1 MARGRR
7 ALAWCYQGTG
17 ARSAASAREVS
28 QGTAIPTAPA
38 KRSGCSP
45 ARPPAA
51 WHRAAGG
58 RCKQRWRFRGLTAP
72 TAQGSVL
79 PCGLAPGAPAGPT
92 PPVPPCA
99 GSCRSPPGLGP
110 QLAVSAP
117 GRRGARLPLALGCPW
132 LRRRSHKSSL
142 GSLCCGCRH
151 SRLGPRRHRG
161 RGLGCLAWEGFLVLS
176 APVPGVPDGSAGTRG
191 VCSEDGHGA
200 GCAVGSRWRAW
211 RCTAVRAGQAL
222 RVPSGSTTRGRPLVR
237 GLVGIRG
244 LRPCLRLR
252 GGLPSCRWLEPDG
265 KSRPS

>member
-1 MARGRR
+1 MSPCLVLLGHRGVQCCLRTCGFPGHSHPHRACQAERLLPCKPASSVARGG
-7 ALAWCYQGTG
+7 W
-17 ARSAASAREVS
+17 REM
-28 QGTAIPTAPA
+28 PA
-38 KRSGCSP
+38 VV
-45 ARPPAA
+45 
-51 WHRAAGG
+51 AG
-58 RCKQRWRFRGLTAP
+58 RGLTAP
-72 TAQGSVL
+72 MARGSVP

-151 SRLGPRRHRG
+151 SRLGPRHHRG
-161 RGLGCLAWEGFLVLS
+161 RGLGCLAWEGFLALS
-176 APVPGVPDGSAGTRG
+176 ALCQECQMGLRAPVVGAARK
-191 VCSEDGHGA
+191 GHWG
-200 GCAVGSRWRAW
+200 GCAVGFRWRAW
-211 RCTAVRAGQAL
+211 QCTAVRAGQAL
-222 RVPSGSTTRGRPLVR
+222 RVPSGSTTQGRPLVQ

-244 LRPCLRLR
+244 LLPCLRLR
-252 GGLPSCRWLEPDG
+252 GGGLPSCRWLEPDG